1 MGVTQLAVVALGVLC
16 GVAEAEIKDF
26 YISVEGGAAGGTA
39 AVVGLSAV
47 YELEF
52 DAFEPNSFGTL
63 TVFGGVAG
71 AANKCAMTQQTTSRV
86 SLSEDHVV
94 SSTTLVD
101 IEESPLFPGATKL
114 MTPAMQWY
122 KDSKELGYLVVPQGV
137 LPNYGLIPDWDAVA
151 LRNAGVV
158 FARVPATS
166 CGTRSA
172 SAASAGSEL

>member
-71 AANKCAMTQQTTSRV
+71 AANKCAMARQTTSRV

-137 LPNYGLIPDWDAVA
+137 LPNYGLIPDFTGMAWRDAGI
-151 LRNAGVV
+151 RMKE
-158 FARVPATS
+158 VPVIECPAAPS
-166 CGTRSA
+166 SA
-172 SAASAGSEL
+172 